1 MENMPYVERAEQTLV
16 EAIAV
21 SAPAGP
27 AVTSSDWRTTLPI
40 LAGGRVTLREL
51 TVADAPSLF
60 AMLTTEEVA
69 RFISPPPTTVSG
81 FERFIEWTHQQ
92 REAGL
97 YVCFGVVPEGME
109 VAVGLFQVRSIDS
122 GFATAEWGFAIGS
135 PFWGSGL
142 FVEGARLVLD
152 FAFNTIGAW
161 RVEARSSVQN
171 GRGNGALRK
180 LGAMHEGVLRSAF
193 FRNGRYYDQNLWSI
207 LESDW
212 VELSGNLE
220 RLTDETTPRPRP
232 AYPVNG

>member
-1 MENMPYVERAEQTLV
+1 MERMPYVECAVQTAV
-16 EAIAV
+16 EAVPV
-21 SAPAGP
+21 SAAARP
-27 AVTSSDWRTTLPI
+27 AVISSDWRARLPV
-40 LAGGRVTLREL
+40 LGGRRVTLREL
-51 TVADAPSLF
+51 TLEDAPSLF

-69 RFISPPPTTVSG
+69 RFISPPPTSVAG
-81 FERFIEWTHQQ
+81 FERFIEWTHRQ
-92 REAGL
+92 RDDGQ
-97 YVCFGVVPEGME
+97 YVCFGVVPEGMG

-180 LGAMHEGVLRSAF
+180 LGAIHEGVLRSAF
-193 FRNGRYYDQNLWSI
+193 FRNGKYHDQNLWSI
-207 LESDW
+207 LEWEWAQVSENPD
-212 VELSGNLE
+212 
-220 RLTDETTPRPRP
+220 RLTEEKPRRPPSDIPR
-232 AYPVNG
+232 VC